1 MIKHVSKAALTA
13 AVAAM
18 ALSSCTVSEPE
29 LPSGDA
35 SSMQLT
41 AITVG
46 GATIMAVDYD
56 TQNRITKINYYNDFT
71 IEISYGASTSTAPE
85 QVVVTDYED
94 YWDGDDTVTHLPSE
108 QETWTNIRTN
118 ADGYIT
124 YYDCSDISWR
134 EVYDPETQ
142 TNRREPY
149 EQKSTESY
157 TYDADG
163 HMTQNVLHD
172 FDDFGNPQKL
182 ITTYTWK
189 DGLLLSY
196 ADDDT
201 DHNERAEFHYS
212 DVENVHGQWEPHTH
226 LSALM
231 ITGLFG
237 KAPAKFLKSETYY
250 YQGIESETTQYS
262 YALTDNGLIKYAKL
276 LEQGED
282 MAIVMNYVY
291 KTKK

>member
-56 TQNRITKINYYNDFT
+56 NQNRITKINYYNDFT

-124 YYDCSDISWR
+124 YYDCTDVRWDQ
-134 EVYDPETQ
+134 VYDPETQ
-142 TNRREPY
+142 TYKRRTY

-157 TYDADG
+157 TYDANG
-163 HMTQNVLHD
+163 HMTKNVLHD
-172 FDDFGNPQKL
+172 FDDFGNPQTL
-182 ITTYTWK
+182 NTTYTWA
-189 DGLLLSY
+189 DDLLVSY

-201 DHNERAEFHYS
+201 DHNERAEFFYS

-231 ITGLFG
+231 ITGFFG

-250 YQGIESETTQYS
+250 YQGVASETTQYS

-291 KTKK
+291 KKRK